1 MNKNEYSKLPIGVF
15 DSGLGGLTA
24 LDELKK
30 ILPNEDIIYF
40 GDSARIPYGTK
51 SRSVIEKFALQD
63 TRFLLSKGVKAILV
77 ACGTVSSNCLDEV
90 QESAGVPVVGVI
102 DAAAEKAASIAKN
115 GNDRVAV
122 LGTSATVKSRA
133 FEIALEKQGVGEI
146 ISRACPMFVPL
157 VESWHTDIDDTA
169 TNAIVSEYLSPI
181 AVNSPSAVILGC
193 THYPLLS
200 NVIQK
205 YLPDSELVSSGA
217 EAARKL
223 AKLLAEKDLLNQ
235 NGGKTEFYTSGGA
248 ELFIENAGR
257 FLSSDSVPSAK
268 HIDIENF

>member
-1 MNKNEYSKLPIGVF
+1 MNLDKKSLPIGVF

-24 LDELKK
+24 LDELKR

-90 QESAGVPVVGVI
+90 KALAGVPVVVGVI
-102 DAAAEKAASIAKN
+102 DAAAKKAAKIAKSGN
-115 GNDRVAV
+115 GGVAV
-122 LGTSATVKSRA
+122 LGTSATIKSRA
-133 FEIALEKQGVGEI
+133 FEIALEKNGVGEI

-157 VESWHTDIDDTA
+157 VESWHTDTDDTA

-181 AVNSPSAVILGC
+181 AANQPAAVILGC

-200 NVIQK
+200 EVIQK
-205 YLPDSELVSSGA
+205 HLPESELVSSGA
-217 EAARKL
+217 EAARRL
-223 AKLLAEKDLLNQ
+223 ASELEENDLLNQ
-235 NGGKTEFYTSGGA
+235 NGGRIEFYTSGGA
-248 ELFIENAGR
+248 ELFVENAGR
-257 FLSSDSVPSAK
+257 FLSSDTVPNAE
-268 HIDIENF
+268 HIDIENY